1 MPNLANSPSPPS
13 TQWSFCIRRF
23 DANRRG
29 NVSHQMIPPLTH
41 VKSVSPIGGFRSRDG
56 GGTKMGPGA
65 FFYSTDHCD
74 LFSSVRKFPCQR
86 LWINEYGDRIS
97 AEDEMQDWS
106 SNLILEEKKERGTPW
121 SLYLGW
127 KVCPKN
133 SSPSVQVI

>member
-1 MPNLANSPSPPS
+1 MPNLANSPSPPLLS
-13 TQWSFCIRRF
+13 GHSAYDASMQIAGVTLVIRWY
-23 DANRRG
+23 
-29 NVSHQMIPPLTH
+29 PPLTH